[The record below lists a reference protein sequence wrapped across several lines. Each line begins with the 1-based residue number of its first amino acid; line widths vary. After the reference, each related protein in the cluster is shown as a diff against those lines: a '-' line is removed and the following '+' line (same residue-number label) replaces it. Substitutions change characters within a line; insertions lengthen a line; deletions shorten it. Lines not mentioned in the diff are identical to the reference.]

1 MKLKNTLI
9 VVKDIVKA
17 AQFYHDLF
25 GLEMIRD
32 NDGNMILTDGL
43 VLQEEKYW
51 KVFLKRDV
59 IPQSNSCEL
68 YTGNLVSRHSV
79 CQSSDDSQLGTAG
92 HPLLRLGR
100 QSDRSRDTY
109 AIMKYIANIITGS
122 RIVFSIALLFFPPLS
137 SAFYV
142 LYAAAGL
149 TDMIDGTVARKTNTV
164 SSFGAKLDT
173 IADYIF
179 AVVCLIKLM
188 PVLDIPAWLWIWIG
202 GIALIK
208 IINIISG
215 VVLHKKLTAVHSV
228 MNKVTGALCFLLPL
242 TLSFI
247 ELKYSAIVVCSIAT
261 FAAIQEGHFIRMERT
276 R

>member
-1 MKLKNTLI
+1 MK
-9 VVKDIVKA
+9 
-17 AQFYHDLF
+17 H
-25 GLEMIRD
+25 
-32 NDGNMILTDGL
+32 
-43 VLQEEKYW
+43 
-51 KVFLKRDV
+51 
-59 IPQSNSCEL
+59 
-68 YTGNLVSRHSV
+68 
-79 CQSSDDSQLGTAG
+79 
-92 HPLLRLGR
+92 
-100 QSDRSRDTY
+100 
-109 AIMKYIANIITGS
+109 IANIITGS

-164 SSFGAKLDT
+164 SAFGAKLDT
-173 IADYIF
+173 IADFIF
-179 AVVCLIKLM
+179 VAVCLIKLL
-188 PVLDIPAWLWIWIG
+188 PILDIPVWLWVWIAV
-202 GIALIK
+202 IALIK
-208 IINIISG
+208 VINIVSG
-215 VVLHKKLTAVHSV
+215 VVMHKKLTAVHSV

>member
-1 MKLKNTLI
+1 
-9 VVKDIVKA
+9 
-17 AQFYHDLF
+17 
-25 GLEMIRD
+25 
-32 NDGNMILTDGL
+32 
-43 VLQEEKYW
+43 
-51 KVFLKRDV
+51 
-59 IPQSNSCEL
+59 
-68 YTGNLVSRHSV
+68 
-79 CQSSDDSQLGTAG
+79 
-92 HPLLRLGR
+92 
-100 QSDRSRDTY
+100 
-109 AIMKYIANIITGS
+109 MKYIANIISGS

-164 SSFGAKLDT
+164 SVLGAKLDT
-173 IADYIF
+173 IADF
-179 AVVCLIKLM
+179 VFVAVCLIKLM
-188 PVLDIPAWLWIWIG
+188 PVLDIPVWLWVWIAV
-202 GIALIK
+202 IALIK

>member
-1 MKLKNTLI
+1 
-9 VVKDIVKA
+9 
-17 AQFYHDLF
+17 
-25 GLEMIRD
+25 
-32 NDGNMILTDGL
+32 
-43 VLQEEKYW
+43 
-51 KVFLKRDV
+51 
-59 IPQSNSCEL
+59 
-68 YTGNLVSRHSV
+68 
-79 CQSSDDSQLGTAG
+79 
-92 HPLLRLGR
+92 
-100 QSDRSRDTY
+100 
-109 AIMKYIANIITGS
+109 MKYIANIITGS

-149 TDMIDGTVARKTNTV
+149 TDMIDGTVAQKTNTV
-164 SSFGAKLDT
+164 SVLGAKLDT
-173 IADYIF
+173 IADF
-179 AVVCLIKLM
+179 VFVAVCLIKLM
-188 PVLDIPAWLWIWIG
+188 PVLDIPVWLWVWIAV
-202 GIALIK
+202 IALIK

>member
-1 MKLKNTLI
+1 MK
-9 VVKDIVKA
+9 
-17 AQFYHDLF
+17 H
-25 GLEMIRD
+25 
-32 NDGNMILTDGL
+32 
-43 VLQEEKYW
+43 
-51 KVFLKRDV
+51 
-59 IPQSNSCEL
+59 
-68 YTGNLVSRHSV
+68 
-79 CQSSDDSQLGTAG
+79 
-92 HPLLRLGR
+92 
-100 QSDRSRDTY
+100 
-109 AIMKYIANIITGS
+109 IANIITGS

-173 IADYIF
+173 IADFIF
-179 AVVCLIKLM
+179 VAVCSIKLL
-188 PVLDIPAWLWIWIG
+188 PILDIPVWLWVWIAV
-202 GIALIK
+202 IALIK
-208 IINIISG
+208 VINIVSG
-215 VVLHKKLTAVHSV
+215 VVMHKKLVAVHSV
-228 MNKVTGALCFLLPL
+228 MNKITGALCFLLPL

>member
-1 MKLKNTLI
+1 
-9 VVKDIVKA
+9 
-17 AQFYHDLF
+17 
-25 GLEMIRD
+25 
-32 NDGNMILTDGL
+32 
-43 VLQEEKYW
+43 
-51 KVFLKRDV
+51 
-59 IPQSNSCEL
+59 
-68 YTGNLVSRHSV
+68 
-79 CQSSDDSQLGTAG
+79 
-92 HPLLRLGR
+92 
-100 QSDRSRDTY
+100 
-109 AIMKYIANIITGS
+109 MKYIANIITGS